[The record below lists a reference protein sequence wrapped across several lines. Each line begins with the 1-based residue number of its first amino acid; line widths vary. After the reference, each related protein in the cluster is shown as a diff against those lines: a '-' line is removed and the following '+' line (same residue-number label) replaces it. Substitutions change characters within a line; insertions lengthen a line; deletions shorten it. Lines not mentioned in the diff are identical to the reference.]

1 MSRASIPRIA
11 TTLARVAVRATT
23 TTRRFA
29 LATTTRAASSSASS
43 SSSTQTSNRIR
54 VVASASGDAGTRRR
68 GASRGVV
75 AVSRGSWS
83 SAGRSVSTTTRA
95 GAGANANA
103 NASANATASDL
114 VEYLNDS
121 WTAWHATEAAVEMLE
136 NAGYERISETA
147 EWGDLRRNGKYYVT
161 RNASALV
168 AFAVGGAYEPGNG
181 FNVVAAHTDSPCP
194 KLKPVTK
201 IEKGG
206 FKQVGVQTYG
216 GGLWHTWFDRDLS
229 VAGRVLVKRGD
240 ALTHELVRIDR
251 PIIRI
256 PTLAIHLDREIS
268 TNGFKPNTET
278 NFAPILATAIKGELE
293 GEVSSASGAHH
304 ALLLAVLAEELGCA
318 PEDIKDFELS
328 LIHISEPTRPY

>member
-43 SSSTQTSNRIR
+43 SSPAQTSNRIR

-95 GAGANANA
+95 GAGARGAGANT
-103 NASANATASDL
+103 TASDL

-229 VAGRVLVKRGD
+229 VAD
-240 ALTHELVRIDR
+240 A
-251 PIIRI
+251 
-256 PTLAIHLDREIS
+256 S
-268 TNGFKPNTET
+268 W
-278 NFAPILATAIKGELE
+278 
-293 GEVSSASGAHH
+293 
-304 ALLLAVLAEELGCA
+304 
-318 PEDIKDFELS
+318 
-328 LIHISEPTRPY
+328 